1 MIPPEVPIDKKAYAQ
16 SIIDLAVLGYA
27 TDAHH
32 CNIHKYA
39 HGQWPNS
46 LLGTAG
52 ASKLS
57 AIRSLEQ
64 YKQTERQIRA
74 NDREQAQEF
83 CSPAMRLH
91 RIFSV
96 QRAINNHLNSPVNG
110 KSVELLITTKTDYF
124 SKVVVRG
131 NLKSVVISIPSSYF
145 FGDTEKFVLKYDN
158 DRHIIYKSP
167 GEVVYNSM
175 SVHPNAYGHKTP
187 ILTLKEYEEK
197 KKDHQE
203 FKTRWVNHLRALRA
217 SSAEK

>member
-57 AIRSLEQ
+57 AIRGLEQ

-74 NDREQAQEF
+74 NDREQAWEF
-83 CSPAMRLH
+83 CSPAMRFH

-96 QRAINNHLNSPVNG
+96 QREINKHLNSPVSG
-110 KSVELLITTKTDYF
+110 KSVQFLITTKTDNF

-131 NLKSVVISIPSSYF
+131 NLKSVIIGIPSSYF
-145 FGDTEKFVLKYDN
+145 LGDTDKFVLKYDN
-158 DRHIIYKSP
+158 DEQIIYKSP
-167 GEVVYNSM
+167 GGVVYNSM
-175 SVHPNAYGHKTP
+175 YVYPNAYGNKTP
-187 ILTLKEYEEK
+187 ILSLKEYKEM

-203 FKTRWVNHLRALRA
+203 FKTRWVNHLRSLRA